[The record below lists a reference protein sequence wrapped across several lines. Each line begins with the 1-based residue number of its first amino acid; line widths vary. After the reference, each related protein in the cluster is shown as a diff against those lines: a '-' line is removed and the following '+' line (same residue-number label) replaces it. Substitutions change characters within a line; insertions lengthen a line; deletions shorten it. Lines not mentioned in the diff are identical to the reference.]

1 MGYACPVCGD
11 PQADAGHLANHL
23 AFTAMIRDDGHEAWL
38 DEHAAGWSEW
48 GEADL
53 ADHLDGHDA
62 VESADYPQVFEDTTG
77 DTDHE
82 DPASERSG
90 ALFDEGGHGHSHDH
104 AGHDHASH
112 TGHAGEHTGHAAGQS
127 VPGLD
132 VEIDPASD
140 DLSEKERSEII
151 AEARELTREM
161 YDEGDEGEAESDTAA
176 EDGDETDTAAEADA
190 DAEGE

>member
-53 ADHLDGHDA
+53 ADHLREHDA
-62 VESADYPQVFEDTTG
+62 IESADYPQVFEDTTG

-90 ALFDEGGHGHSHDH
+90 ALFDDGGHAGHGHSHDH
-104 AGHDHASH
+104 P
-112 TGHAGEHTGHAAGQS
+112 GHAGGAPA
-127 VPGLD
+127 GLD

-140 DLSEKERSEII
+140 DLSEKERSEIM

-161 YDEGDEGEAESDTAA
+161 FDEAA
-176 EDGDETDTAAEADA
+176 DDETDTTTGDGEGTDTTAEGDDEADTA
-190 DAEGE
+190 AGSDDTEGG